1 MGQILGV
8 KVKVTVNENVKIV
21 FLLIS
26 SSKVDRF
33 TSAHN
38 QNDHR
43 PIPRISV
50 VFHQRKFVFVISIRD
65 GRMPQ
70 RPYGRGY
77 GRAPTYTCL
86 ILAQLLFIPILSFYR
101 VTLTHIGQMV
111 IPSLSINND
120 SACNLLDAVN
130 VVYVSTEMRRQTAE
144 PGVHRVSGRSSARLT
159 VVSSILSGA
168 GSVSC
173 DANESTERTETIL
186 PVAVAV

>member
-1 MGQILGV
+1 MGQILGL

-111 IPSLSINND
+111 YTES
-120 SACNLLDAVN
+120 VN
-130 VVYVSTEMRRQTAE
+130 Q
-144 PGVHRVSGRSSARLT
+144 
-159 VVSSILSGA
+159 
-168 GSVSC
+168 
-173 DANESTERTETIL
+173 
-186 PVAVAV
+186 